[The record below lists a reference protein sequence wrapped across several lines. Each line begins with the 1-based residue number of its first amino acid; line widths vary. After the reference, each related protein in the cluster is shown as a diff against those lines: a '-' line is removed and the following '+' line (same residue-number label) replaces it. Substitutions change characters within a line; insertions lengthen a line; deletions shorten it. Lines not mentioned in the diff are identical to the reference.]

1 MNKKSRFCLF
11 TCSALLVLLISEVLY
26 LEVEYTLTQTQL
38 VQKKQFIK
46 TTTLSNLN
54 LAIKNNYIK
63 TLP

>member
-11 TCSALLVLLISEVLY
+11 TCSSFVVLLLSEILY
-26 LEVEYTLTQTQL
+26 LHAAYSLTPMEL
-38 VQKKQFIK
+38 AQKKQFIK

-54 LAIKNNYIK
+54 LALKNNYIK